1 MDKFK
6 KVEISDRA
14 WVQEILKNCTCPSLE
29 YNFTTLFIWGD
40 IYNTKIREYKG
51 NLLVKSG
58 DKNSFLFPAGSDVK
72 SAVDFILENSVGKVK
87 FFGVCESGVEFL
99 KKHYPSKFEFS
110 ENRDMS
116 DYIYT
121 KESLAELKGKKL
133 SSKRNHINR
142 FVENNPDWSFEKIN
156 EENIELVKKMHD
168 EWRDTMDMEEKSGLY
183 EEGVAVKKALEY
195 YNELELSGGLIKANG
210 RVIAFSI
217 GDRLN
222 DKCFLV
228 HIEKAFH
235 DIQGAYPMINKQFVI
250 NCCSD
255 YELINREEDAGNEGL
270 RKAKL
275 SYNPYIILKKYNAM
289 EK

>member
-6 KVEISDRA
+6 NVEISDRA

-29 YNFTTLFIWGD
+29 YNFTTLFIWDD
-40 IYNTKIREYKG
+40 IYKTKIREYKG

-58 DKNSFLFPAGSDVK
+58 DKNSFLFPAGADVK
-72 SAVDFILENSVGKVK
+72 AAVDFILDSCEGKVK
-87 FFGVCESGVEFL
+87 FFGVGESGVEFL
-99 KKHYPSKFEFS
+99 NKHYPSRFEFV

-116 DYIYT
+116 DYIYLR
-121 KESLAELKGKKL
+121 ESLAELKGKKL

-142 FVENNPDWSFEKIN
+142 FVENNPDWTFEKIN
-156 EENIELVKKMHD
+156 DENIELVKKMHN
-168 EWRDTMDMEEKSGLY
+168 EGCATMDMEEKTGLY
-183 EEGVAVKKALEY
+183 EEGLAVKKAFEY
-195 YNELELSGGLIKANG
+195 YKELELSGGLLKSGG

-222 DKCFLV
+222 EKCFLV

-250 NCCSD
+250 NCCGG
-255 YELINREEDAGNEGL
+255 YEFINREEDAGNE
-270 RKAKL
+270 
-275 SYNPYIILKKYNAM
+275 
-289 EK
+289 